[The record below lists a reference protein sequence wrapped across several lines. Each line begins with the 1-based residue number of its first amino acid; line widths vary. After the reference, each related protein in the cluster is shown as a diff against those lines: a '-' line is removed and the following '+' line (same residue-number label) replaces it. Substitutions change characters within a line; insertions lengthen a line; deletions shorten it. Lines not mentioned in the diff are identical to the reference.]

1 MHAHACI
8 FLFPLAFW
16 CVLQYNVSIT
26 NLSERMFIMAD
37 FFGAI
42 AAGEIGSTR
51 APLVFPEPAPWNGK
65 SFPLS
70 PSHEA
75 PTEIYKKP
83 DTREELDAIIEELR
97 AKYEPFMQRLA
108 PEMPRTREILPL
120 AKFMM
125 REAESEDMRDFSR
138 VLAGEGE
145 WEELTVP
152 HYGGPA
158 GAATHYYRT
167 TFNLPALAC
176 DKAAFLLFECVD
188 YTAEVFLNGSFVGS
202 HEGFFSPF
210 EFDVSPYLSEGENT
224 LLVTVKNDYVYGGNQ
239 GPTETP
245 VRLEGDKLYAATGF
259 GWDDAETGWH
269 HCPPGTGICGE
280 VRLEIRERAFI
291 SDIFVRPLPA
301 TGECELFCEV
311 YNADYA
317 PLEGVKLCISIYGR
331 NFEAAAIENLEYEP
345 ITFKDDYHGERV
357 SFSDLENGEKMRDA
371 MKLAFYKGA
380 NLVRLTLPLADARLW
395 EPDAP
400 YLYEAQVSLYTGGKL
415 RDARAC
421 AFGMREFVQDTDGTP
436 KGMFYLNGKPLRL
449 RGANTMGFEQQDV
462 LRGDYNALLY
472 DMLMAKACN
481 MNFLRLTQ
489 RPVQK
494 AIYELCDTIG
504 LMLQTDLPLF
514 TVMRRT
520 KFAEGVRQAE
530 EMERLIRPHA
540 SSILISYINEP
551 MANAGNR
558 PHRHLTRAETEVFFA
573 ACDGAVRLLNPDRVI
588 KHIDGDYDP
597 PDSTMPDNHCYC
609 IWYNGHGIDL
619 GKLHRGYWLGVKDG
633 WYYGC
638 GEFGAEGLDPAEL
651 MRNRYPAEWLP
662 QNADEEKNW
671 EPGRIKDAQSGNMH
685 FFYYDTQ
692 ETLED
697 WVCESRK
704 YQALATKMQTEAFRR
719 DKKMASIAIHLFI
732 DAWPSGWMK
741 TIVDCER
748 TPKPAFFAYRD
759 ALTPL
764 MVSLRTD
771 RFSYF
776 SGEKAACE
784 LFVCN
789 DTLEVSDGHK
799 IICEL
804 ISESGKLI
812 SKTVADADFSEN
824 SAFMQGKITFELPNA
839 KERET
844 LALRALLTDK
854 TGNIIHYAEE
864 KLEVFPLSEDTP
876 KTATVI
882 SGEEFLREKEKY
894 VSLAESGKTVVIEAL
909 PEGNHDICGKE
920 VRVKACGMRALH
932 FVSRKTGHALV
943 RGFAPYDFRYWYDE
957 KADMITPILRT
968 TFLAEGAIPIL
979 KSGNSLRGSA
989 WGQKLYSALACAEMP
1004 VGRGKII
1011 INQVDL
1017 KNHLLN
1023 PAAKIFADRLYSY

>member
-1 MHAHACI
+1 
-8 FLFPLAFW
+8 
-16 CVLQYNVSIT
+16 
-26 NLSERMFIMAD
+26 MAD

-65 SFPLS
+65 IFSLTS
-70 PSHEA
+70 SCDA

-83 DTREELDAIIEELR
+83 DTREELDEIIDGLR
-97 AKYEPFMQRLA
+97 AKYEPFMQKLA
-108 PEMPRTREILPL
+108 PQIPDTREVLPL
-120 AKFMM
+120 TSFLM
-125 REAESEDMRDFSR
+125 REAESEDIRDFSR
-138 VLAGEGE
+138 VLCGEGKWQE
-145 WEELTVP
+145 VSVP
-152 HYGGPA
+152 YYAGPTGEA
-158 GAATHYYRT
+158 VHYYQT
-167 TFNLPALAC
+167 TFRADKLPT
-176 DKAAFLLFECVD
+176 DKAAFLCFECVD

-202 HEGFFSPF
+202 HEGFFAPF
-210 EFDVSPYLSEGENT
+210 EFDVSRYLIDGENT
-224 LLVTVKNDYVYGGNQ
+224 LTVTVKNDYVYGGNQ
-239 GPTETP
+239 GPTANP
-245 VRLEGDKLYAATGF
+245 VRLEGDKMYAATGF
-259 GWDDAETGWH
+259 GWDDSEIGWH

-280 VRLEIRERAFI
+280 VRFEVRQRAFI

-301 TGECELFCEV
+301 KGECELFCEV

-317 PLEGVKLCISIYGR
+317 PLENVKLCISIYGR
-331 NFEAAAIENLEYEP
+331 NFEASVIENFEYEP

-357 SFSDLENGEKMRDA
+357 SYTDITDGEKMRDA
-371 MKLAFYKGA
+371 MKLIFYKGA
-380 NLVRLTLPLADARLW
+380 NLVRLTLPLENARLW
-395 EPDAP
+395 EPDEP
-400 YLYEAQVSLYTGGKL
+400 YLYEAQVSLFAGGEL
-415 RDARAC
+415 RDVRTS
-421 AFGMREFVQDTDGTP
+421 AFGMREFVQNTESEP
-436 KGMFYLNGKPLRL
+436 KGMFYLNGKPIRL

-462 LRGDYNALLY
+462 LRGDADALLY

-551 MANAGNR
+551 MANANNR
-558 PHRHLTRAETEVFFA
+558 PHRHLTRAEMDVFFA
-573 ACDGAVRLLNPDRVI
+573 ACDGDVRLLNPDRVI

-609 IWYNGHGIDL
+609 TWYNGHGIDI
-619 GKLHRGYWLGVKDG
+619 GKLHRGYWLGVKAG

-651 MRNRYPAEWLP
+651 MRSRYPAEWLP
-662 QNADEEKNW
+662 GSAEEEKDW
-671 EPGRIKDAQSGNMH
+671 EPGKIKDSQSGNMH
-685 FFYYDTQ
+685 FFYYDSQ

-697 WVCESRK
+697 WVHESRK

-719 DKKMASIAIHLFI
+719 DKNMASIAIHLFI
-732 DAWPSGWMK
+732 DAWPAGWMK

-748 TPKPAFFAYRD
+748 NPKPAFFAYRD

-764 MVSLRTD
+764 MVSLRAD

-776 SGEKAACE
+776 AGEKGECE
-784 LFVCN
+784 LFICN
-789 DTLEVSDGHK
+789 DTTQKADGHK

-804 ISESGKLI
+804 ISNSGALLA
-812 SKTVADADFSEN
+812 KTEVSADFSEN
-824 SAFMQGKITFELPNA
+824 STFMQGKLAFDIPEF
-839 KERET
+839 KDRESVT
-844 LALRALLTDK
+844 LRAVLTDK
-854 TGNIIHYAEE
+854 VGEVIHYTEE
-864 KLEVFPLSEDTP
+864 KLEIFPRFEACSP
-876 KTATVI
+876 TATVT
-882 SGEEFLREKEKY
+882 SGMDFLREQEKY
-894 VSLAESGKTVVIEAL
+894 EALAEGGATVVIEAL
-909 PEGNHDICGKE
+909 PEGKHIIAGKE
-920 VRVKACGMRALH
+920 ITVKACGMRALH
-932 FVSRKTGHALV
+932 FVSRKTGHELV
-943 RGFAPYDFRYWYDE
+943 RGFEPYDFRYWYDDRE
-957 KADMITPILRT
+957 DMITPILRT
-968 TFLAEGAIPIL
+968 TFLAEGATPIL
-979 KSGNSLRGSA
+979 TSGNSLRGSA

-1017 KNHLLN
+1017 KSHITN